1 VIRKNL
7 FILFL
12 LSSNL
17 LLSNEY
23 YMYEE
28 DNNDGMVF
36 AWMWFVVASWLFIS
50 NLLDYKEENKNTTIV
65 MGIIA
70 IILGYMLLN

>member
-1 VIRKNL
+1 
-7 FILFL
+7 
-12 LSSNL
+12 
-17 LLSNEY
+17 
-23 YMYEE
+23 MYEE

-70 IILGYMLLN
+70 IVLGYMLLN

>member
-1 VIRKNL
+1 M
-7 FILFL
+7 
-12 LSSNL
+12 SSNL

-28 DNNDGMVF
+28 NNNDGMVF

-70 IILGYMLLN
+70 IVLGYMLLN